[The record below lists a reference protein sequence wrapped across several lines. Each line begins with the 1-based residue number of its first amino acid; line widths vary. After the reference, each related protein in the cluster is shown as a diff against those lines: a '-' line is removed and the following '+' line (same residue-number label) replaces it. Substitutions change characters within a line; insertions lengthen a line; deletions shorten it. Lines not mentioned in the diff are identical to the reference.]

1 MRIWTTL
8 AATLALAAC
17 ATETPQTPA
26 APEAPAA
33 FQQAPMSPAA
43 LRAHVEV
50 LASDQFGGRFP
61 GTEGETLTVD
71 YLERAFAAAG
81 LQPAVTA
88 ADGSR
93 SFRQHAQ
100 LVSATIAG
108 TPTLSIT
115 GRDGARSYAY
125 ADQFVVWSKR
135 IQPAINVENAELVFV
150 GYGVNDPVSGWN
162 DYAGVDMRGRIAVI
176 LVNDPDY
183 ETGDDRGFNGRAM
196 TYYGRWIYK
205 FEEVARQGALGAILI
220 HETGPA
226 AYGWEVVRSSR
237 TGPLLDI
244 VPADRGM
251 GRAAF
256 ESWVTEPVAREL
268 FQRAGMN
275 FDQMKRRAQ
284 TRGFRAAP
292 MRGLRL
298 STSFNLT
305 HREFQSDNVIGVLPG
320 RTNPDEVVLYSAHWD
335 HMGRCPPVNG
345 DDICNGALDNATGT
359 AGLIELARQFQAQG
373 APARSVA
380 FIAFTAEE
388 QGLLGSAYYAEH
400 PTFPAAQTVAAINMD
415 GLNNVGPTRDIV
427 VVGGGKSELEPI
439 LDRATRAAG
448 RIVAQETYPERG
460 SFYRSDHLNFARIG
474 IPSLYTGA
482 GIDLVNGGV
491 AAGRAANEDYVAN
504 RYHRP
509 DDEITP
515 QWNLDGGAADLALL
529 YAVGREVA
537 DGNAWPNWL
546 ATNEFR
552 PIRDRS
558 RTGR

>member
-1 MRIWTTL
+1 MRILTTL
-8 AATLALAAC
+8 AAALALAAC
-17 ATETPQTPA
+17 ATETPEAPA
-26 APEAPAA
+26 ASSAPAA
-33 FQQAPMSPAA
+33 FQHAPMSAAA
-43 LRAHVEV
+43 LRSHVEV
-50 LASDQFGGRFP
+50 LASDEFDGRFP
-61 GTEGETLTVD
+61 GTNGETLTVE

-81 LQPAVTA
+81 LQPAVQG
-88 ADGSR
+88 ADGAR
-93 SFRQHAQ
+93 SWRQHAQ
-100 LVSATIAG
+100 LVSATIQG

-115 GRDGARSYAY
+115 GRDGARSYAH

-135 IQPAINVENAELVFV
+135 IQPNISVENAELVFV

-162 DYAGVDMRGRIAVI
+162 DYAGVDMRGKIAVI

-205 FEEVARQGALGAILI
+205 FEEVARQGAIGAILV

-251 GRAAF
+251 SRAAF

-275 FDQMKRRAQ
+275 FDTMKQRAQ
-284 TRGFRAAP
+284 TRGFRPVP
-292 MRGLRL
+292 MRGLRAT
-298 STSFNLT
+298 TSFNLV
-305 HREFQSDNVIGVLPG
+305 HREFQSDNVIGILPG
-320 RTNPDEVVLYSAHWD
+320 RTHPDEVVLYSAHWD

-345 DDICNGALDNATGT
+345 DNICNGALDNATGT
-359 AGLIELARQFQAQG
+359 GGLIELARRFHEQG

-400 PTFPAAQTVAAINMD
+400 PVFPAAQTVAAINMD
-415 GLNNVGPTRDIV
+415 GLSNVGPSRDIV

-439 LDRATRAAG
+439 LERYARAAS
-448 RIVAQETYPERG
+448 RVVAQETYPERG

-482 GIDLVNGGV
+482 GIDLVTGGV

-515 QWNLDGGAADLALL
+515 QWNLEGGAADLALL
-529 YAVGREVA
+529 YAVGRDVA

-558 RTGR
+558 RQGR